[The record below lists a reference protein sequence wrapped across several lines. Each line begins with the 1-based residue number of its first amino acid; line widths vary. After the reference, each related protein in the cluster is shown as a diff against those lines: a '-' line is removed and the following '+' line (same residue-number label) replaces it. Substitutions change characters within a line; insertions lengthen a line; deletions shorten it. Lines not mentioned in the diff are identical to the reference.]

1 MKKFDLNSALLLI
14 CTGLL
19 TVCAYGIFSRPT
31 LEEIDGRIMIW
42 AQHYG
47 AHYSTVNKEKN
58 MQEASMVD
66 ASQKPEQLEESE

>member
-1 MKKFDLNSALLLI
+1 MKKFNLNSVLILI

-19 TVCAYGIFSRPT
+19 TVCAFGIFSRPT
-31 LEEIDGRIMIW
+31 LEEIDGRIMMW

-58 MQEASMVD
+58 KQEASIMD
-66 ASQKPEQLEESE
+66 ASEKSKELEETE